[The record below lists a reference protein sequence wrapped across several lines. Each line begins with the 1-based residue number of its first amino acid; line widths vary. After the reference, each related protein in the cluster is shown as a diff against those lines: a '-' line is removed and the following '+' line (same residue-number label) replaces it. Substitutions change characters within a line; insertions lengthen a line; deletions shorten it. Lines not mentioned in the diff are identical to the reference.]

1 MIICIHS
8 IYIYRRLIKMKKNIF
23 MLVLLSAMLLFAYG
37 CGSHKIESE
46 SSSPIVESVTN
57 TALHTHIPDVQTST
71 VKTESAAQTTKQIV
85 TASVKPAIS
94 TNKSETTVTTIT
106 DASKAVI
113 TTTTFKSPSGE
124 TDFKPITNQH
134 AQYPPRVPTVVRPHE
149 PVIYT
154 TAPPTETS
162 SETVTTVISDITDIV
177 TSDIDITE
185 PSEENTTEPSTEAV
199 IPDPVTPDEL
209 YFYGMTPGDDIIDL
223 IGSFGEYNSMTYTP
237 GEYRDDGVQ
246 AENRHYYFTDMEL
259 ITFWYGD
266 EEILGEIIVTDS
278 TFKTSREITIGM
290 TADDIINAYGNCDT
304 DGTIYKY
311 QAETGYIYFHID
323 ENNLIDYIGFHGIY

>member
-1 MIICIHS
+1 
-8 IYIYRRLIKMKKNIF
+8 MKKNIF

-37 CGSHKIESE
+37 CGSHEVESE
-46 SSSPIVESVTN
+46 NSSPVVESITD
-57 TALHTHIPDVQTST
+57 TALHTRIPAAQTSA
-71 VKTESAAQTTKQIV
+71 VKTESATAITKQTV
-85 TASVKPAIS
+85 TTSVKPAIS
-94 TNKSETTVTTIT
+94 TNISKTEVTTIIST
-106 DASKAVI
+106 DVSTSVII
-113 TTTTFKSPSGE
+113 TTAFKSPSGE

-154 TAPPTETS
+154 TAPPTEATF
-162 SETVTTVISDITDIV
+162 ETTTTAIADITDIV
-177 TSDIDITE
+177 SSDVDVTE
-185 PSEENTTEPSTEAV
+185 PSEEITTEPSTESV
-199 IPDPVTPDEL
+199 IPEPVTPDEL

-223 IGSFGEYNSMTYTP
+223 IGSFGEYDSMTYTP

-259 ITFWYGD
+259 ITSWYGD
-266 EEILGEIIVTDS
+266 EEILQEIIVTDS
-278 TFKTSREITIGM
+278 TFKTTREITIGM

-304 DGTIYKY
+304 DGIIYKY

-323 ENNLIDYIGFHGIY
+323 ENNLIDYIGFHGIC